1 MKVKVHKINELQSLA
16 ALQALDLLDA
26 TEKQAFDS
34 LLLEQEE
41 ARTASMLAAIAPEK
55 QPPSA
60 LRECLL
66 RQISGSGAQ
75 QAELNIAPGLLLV
88 FAEHKDWQETAVPG
102 VRVKT
107 LYVDKVRNYASNLVS
122 MTAGSIYPR
131 HSHADLEELFMLS
144 GEILLSGHRL
154 KFGDY
159 CRAEPGS
166 IHEEVV
172 ATNDCMFIALAS
184 FAQRILSCGAL
195 MSIWR
200 GGFSMALNSYTAP
213 GHRCGF

>member
-1 MKVKVHKINELQSLA
+1 MKADNNNELQNLA
-16 ALQALDLLDA
+16 ALQTLGLLDA
-26 TEKQAFDS
+26 IEKQTFDV
-34 LLLEQEE
+34 LLREQKAARAALIRFE
-41 ARTASMLAAIAPEK
+41 RTASMLAALAPEK

-60 LRECLL
+60 LRESLL
-66 RQISGSGAQ
+66 GQISGCGAQ

-88 FAEHKDWQETAVPG
+88 FAEHKDWQETGVPG

-107 LYVDKVRNYASNLVS
+107 LYVDKERNYASNLVS

-144 GEILLSGHRL
+144 GEIRLSGHRL

-159 CRAEPGS
+159 CRAEPDS

-172 ATNDCMFIALAS
+172 ATSDCMFIALAS
-184 FAQRILSCGAL
+184 LHNEFCPAA
-195 MSIWR
+195 
-200 GGFSMALNSYTAP
+200 Y
-213 GHRCGF
+213 

>member
-1 MKVKVHKINELQSLA
+1 MKLHKINELQSLA
-16 ALQALDLLDA
+16 ALQALGLLND
-26 TEKQAFDS
+26 TEKQTLDS
-34 LLLEQEE
+34 LLLGQEE
-41 ARTASMLAAIAPEK
+41 ARAALIRFERTASMLAAMAPEK

-66 RQISGSGAQ
+66 TQISGSGAQ

-88 FAEHKDWQETAVPG
+88 FAEHKDWQETGVPG

-122 MTAGSIYPR
+122 MSAGSIYPR

-144 GEILLSGHRL
+144 GDILLSGHRL
-154 KFGDY
+154 KPGDY
-159 CRAEPGS
+159 CRAEPNS

-184 FAQRILSCGAL
+184 LHNEFCPAAQ
-195 MSIWR
+195 
-200 GGFSMALNSYTAP
+200 
-213 GHRCGF
+213 H